1 MFLLKPL
8 GMLRTGVGTSGFPS
22 VSPKKSGSL
31 REGLHCAAVLCVLCA
46 SAVEQFNLTR
56 PRNPISAPRR
66 TPPELTPDP
75 FRRSDRCRS
84 NRVFPLASIVAVAA
98 TAFVLRTGSAAPAPA
113 STRATALD
121 DPTIV
126 AIFDAANTSDIETG
140 ELGAKKGSTKEIRD
154 FGAMLARDHK
164 NVRQQGR
171 DLAKKLGVTPT
182 PPKDDDSMKSHAVVM
197 KRLNSLSGAEFDKA
211 FLQNEVG
218 YHDAVIG
225 AVTKTLLPAIQNAEL
240 KDLVTKVA
248 PAFVAHRDAAKNL
261 LDKQAM

>member
-1 MFLLKPL
+1 MSWK
-8 GMLRTGVGTSGFPS
+8 
-22 VSPKKSGSL
+22 
-31 REGLHCAAVLCVLCA
+31 
-46 SAVEQFNLTR
+46 
-56 PRNPISAPRR
+56 
-66 TPPELTPDP
+66 
-75 FRRSDRCRS
+75 
-84 NRVFPLASIVAVAA
+84 RVFPVASVVAVAA
-98 TAFVLRTGSAAPAPA
+98 MAFVLRTGSAAPVPP
-113 STRATALD
+113 TRTIALD

-171 DLAKKLGVTPT
+171 NLAKKLGVTPT
-182 PPKDDDSMKSHAVVM
+182 PPKDDDSAKGHAAVM
-197 KRLNSLSGAEFDKA
+197 KQLNGLSGKEFDKA

-261 LDKQAM
+261 LDKQGM